1 MEQDKLTSM
10 KNVMAYQEEQE
21 RFPEKQAKLV
31 KDIEQ
36 TKTANALI
44 ETTLDK
50 LYADKSYLNELR
62 EAEEARRAEA
72 EAEAEAA
79 EE

>member
-1 MEQDKLTSM
+1 M
-10 KNVMAYQEEQE
+10 
-21 RFPEKQAKLV
+21 

-72 EAEAEAA
+72 EAEAEAEAA